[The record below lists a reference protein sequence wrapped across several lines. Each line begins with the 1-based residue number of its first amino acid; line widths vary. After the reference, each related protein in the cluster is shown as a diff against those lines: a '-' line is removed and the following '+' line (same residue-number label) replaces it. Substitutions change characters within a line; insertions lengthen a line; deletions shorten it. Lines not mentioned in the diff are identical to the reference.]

1 MLASCL
7 DKNHIKNH
15 IQWTKTEWTLKEYIY
30 FLMSLKW
37 WISVEKNVMEMFKWE
52 IKYLEK
58 CVKDW
63 KMLSSSCK
71 EKKHYCTGG
80 ENYIRLSI

>member
-1 MLASCL
+1 
-7 DKNHIKNH
+7 
-15 IQWTKTEWTLKEYIY
+15 
-30 FLMSLKW
+30 
-37 WISVEKNVMEMFKWE
+37 MEMFKWE